1 MMRQQPGVVGA
12 DESSSAALYQAYAP
26 MIFTY
31 LRRHAPSREDAEDLL
46 LEVFLA
52 AFEQGDLLKLPEG
65 ERVAWLRQVTRY
77 KLADHYRRANRRPT
91 VGLEEAAGMAAED
104 EALLPEQVALRHEEE
119 QRLRAAI
126 KHLADHQQLVLR
138 LRFAEGMRSAQIA
151 EALNKSEGA
160 VRMALSRALNL
171 LRTLYEER

>member
-1 MMRQQPGVVGA
+1 MQRKPGIAGV
-12 DESSSAALYQAYAP
+12 DEPHPAALYQAYAP
-26 MIFTY
+26 MIFGY
-31 LRRHAPSREDAEDLL
+31 LRQHAPSREDAEDLL
-46 LEVFLA
+46 LEVFMA
-52 AFEQGDLLKLPEG
+52 AFERGDLWALPEG

-91 VGLEEAAGMAAED
+91 VTLDGAAEVISDD
-104 EALLPEQVALRHEEE
+104 ETLIPEQVALRHEEE
-119 QRLRAAI
+119 DYLRAAV
-126 KHLADHQQLVLR
+126 KRLAEHQQLILR

-151 EALNKSEGA
+151 QALNKSEGA